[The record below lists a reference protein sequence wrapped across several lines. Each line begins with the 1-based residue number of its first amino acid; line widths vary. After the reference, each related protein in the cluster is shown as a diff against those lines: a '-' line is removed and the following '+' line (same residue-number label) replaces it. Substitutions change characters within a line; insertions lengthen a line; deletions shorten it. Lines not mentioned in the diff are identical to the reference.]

1 MPGGTADRKSD
12 IEATDRFS
20 NDCVNCRGHQESEA
34 KGILIECFLIER
46 RIEGGWLDVQ
56 SNLEYL

>member
-46 RIEGGWLDVQ
+46 RMGE
-56 SNLEYL
+56 